1 MMIRSVVLGFLTV
14 VLLLVAQLT
23 GPATLLVAQAEQ
35 AAANADDPPPTDD
48 GDMPPPPIKFTN
60 ESSARLGGILL
71 LVLALSIAFE
81 LALTTIF
88 NWRIFKEHLDKRGF
102 KTPIAVGIALAAFW
116 QYDIDIFRDIFNSL
130 MMGNQVEG
138 SFWGK
143 VLSAL
148 LIAGGSSTV
157 YELLTRFGLRVED
170 EDRKKE
176 PAETALST
184 GGGLPEQTTA

>member
-1 MMIRSVVLGFLTV
+1 MTRSVVLGLLTV

-23 GPATLLVAQAEQ
+23 GPATFLAVQAEQ
-35 AAANADDPPPTDD
+35 PAANAAAPPPADD
-48 GDMPPPPIKFTN
+48 GAMPAPSIKFTN
-60 ESSARLGGILL
+60 ESSAKLGGILL

-157 YELLTRFGLRVED
+157 YELLTRFGLREEAEAREKTV
-170 EDRKKE
+170 
-176 PAETALST
+176 ETAPSAGT
-184 GGGLPEQTTA
+184 GLAEQTTS